1 MIPEARQGSLPADE
15 VAALLQEIERGA
27 EWQTA
32 VANSELPGLAA
43 KRDWFSNPA
52 KAAFY
57 LSLAVPSRKLAL
69 DVGAGSGVI
78 AAELGR
84 HFERAIALEQD
95 ARWCQFMR
103 HRFDQDRLDVDV
115 IHGNALRLPASVANV
130 DLVAVNG
137 VLEWV
142 ASGDAPEAR
151 SGSPRD
157 VQLGFLRSIR
167 SALRPGGRIGI
178 AIENRFHYEFFRGSA
193 PHNDLPYCT
202 VMPRPLA
209 NYVTRRR
216 LGKPY
221 RTWIYSARGYRHLLR
236 DAGFVNV
243 EISGALP
250 NYHRPEQT
258 VPLDRFDVIR
268 SYMNGGSPVRRL
280 AIQALAT
287 SGLLGQTVHSFY
299 IAAER
304 P

>member
-1 MIPEARQGSLPADE
+1 LPADE
-15 VAALLQEIERGA
+15 VATLLREIERGA

-32 VANSELPGLAA
+32 IEQSELPGLSA
-43 KRDWFSNPA
+43 KRDWFLNPA

-57 LSLAVPSRKLAL
+57 LSLPVPSRQVAM

-78 AAELGR
+78 AAELAR

-103 HRFDQDRLDVDV
+103 HRFDQDHLPVDV
-115 IHGNALRLPASVANV
+115 IHGNALRLPASVHNV

-157 VQLGFLRSIR
+157 VQLAFLRSLW

-178 AIENRFHYEFFRGSA
+178 AIENRLHYEFFRGSA
-193 PHNDLPYCT
+193 PHNDLPYVT

-209 NYVTRRR
+209 NFVTRRR
-216 LGKPY
+216 LGRPY
-221 RTWIYSARGYRHLLR
+221 RTWIYSARGYRRLLR
-236 DAGFVNV
+236 DAGFINV
-243 EISGALP
+243 EISGVLP
-250 NYHRPEQT
+250 TYHRPEKT
-258 VPLDRFDVIR
+258 VSLDRSDVIR
-268 SYMNGGSPVRRL
+268 SYMGGGSPVRRL